1 MSTTLSSYDDLRIP
15 PMPRTIRI
23 VARPRT
29 STLPVQLAVAAV
41 TGFAL
46 AWVLARFVIG

>member
-23 VARPRT
+23 TARPRA
-29 STLPVQLAVAAV
+29 SALPLQLVAAAT
-41 TGFAL
+41 TGFLL
-46 AWVLARFVIG
+46 AWALTRFVIG

>member
-1 MSTTLSSYDDLRIP
+1 MSTTLFPCDDLSIP

-23 VARPRT
+23 TARPRA
-29 STLPVQLAVAAV
+29 SALPAQLAAAAV
-41 TGFAL
+41 TGFFL